1 MKLFN
6 LIKLTSL
13 LFVITVKAE
22 EETSTVVNGTVVPV
36 QPEGATY
43 IAAISGKVS
52 LTMAE
57 DFTCTGKKA
66 ASCGRGCVAN
76 FTLSVSQNKN
86 DTTRL
91 NDTNYYSVEFTNFPP
106 YFVNDTTKTSCQCTN
121 SFSMFNG
128 KGDNTTTGLTFIV
141 NDDESETWH
150 VEAGDSGKQG
160 LTASCDYSFTPPET
174 NDGGLRC
181 TIHTADDVTCTGTA
195 AFQPFGNNQVPFY
208 FRKNGTAKG
217 TELEVVTGGSP
228 YPKGSQS
235 NTTTSTNL
243 PTTTATPKSDGFK
256 PTTGLLALIIIS
268 ASFFTF

>member
-181 TIHTADDVTCTGTA
+181 TIHTADDVTCTGNDDLKQ
-195 AFQPFGNNQVPFY
+195 F
-208 FRKNGTAKG
+208 
-217 TELEVVTGGSP
+217 VVTGGSP

-256 PTTGLLALIIIS
+256 LTTGLLALIIIS